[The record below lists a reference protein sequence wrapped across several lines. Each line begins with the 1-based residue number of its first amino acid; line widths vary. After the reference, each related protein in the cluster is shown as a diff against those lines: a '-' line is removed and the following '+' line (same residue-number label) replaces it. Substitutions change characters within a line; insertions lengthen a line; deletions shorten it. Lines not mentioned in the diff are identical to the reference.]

1 MTEPASTL
9 AHIDPDG
16 RYRLGLGWTWYRIQ
30 AGHCDRVHDGADVDP
45 PILVTVTPGDVDALA
60 VATARGQDVTWRS
73 ENPARLVVVRP
84 RSWAPPPADPA

>member
-30 AGHCDRVHDGADVDP
+30 AGHCDRVHDGVDVDP
-45 PILVTVTPGDVDALA
+45 PILVTVTPGDVDALVFA
-60 VATARGQDVTWRS
+60 AGRGQDVTWRS

-84 RSWAPPPADPA
+84 RSWAPPAADPA